1 MLYSCTCQ
9 SLISSRSSGYMLK
22 RKRQIE
28 QQMKFIPS
36 FTKEGED
43 IDPSTSAAACIAI

>member
-1 MLYSCTCQ
+1 
-9 SLISSRSSGYMLK
+9 MLK

-36 FTKEGED
+36 FPKEGED
-43 IDPSTSAAACIAI
+43 IDPSTSSGGVYRNMR